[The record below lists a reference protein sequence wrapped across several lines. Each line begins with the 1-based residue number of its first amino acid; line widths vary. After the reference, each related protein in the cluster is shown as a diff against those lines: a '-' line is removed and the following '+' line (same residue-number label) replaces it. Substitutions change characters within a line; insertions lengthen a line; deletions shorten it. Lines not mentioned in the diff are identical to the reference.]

1 MKKWIYNSL
10 IIFFATTLLI
20 SIGALG
26 YYYISGY
33 LQQNRY
39 RELSQLMGEETTPR
53 PTLPDPTDG
62 SAPSPTVPA
71 YDYVTVTDPETG
83 EDVQLLPEFKE
94 LYLLN
99 NDIVGW
105 IFIPDTQI
113 DYPVMQTPDSPDY
126 YLKRNFDKASSARGC
141 IYVREQ
147 CDVFAPSDNVTIY
160 GHRMKSGA
168 MFGQL
173 DKYFQYD
180 FYDSHRYIYFD
191 TLKELHTYEILAVFL
206 TTASQGE
213 GFAYHMFVDAQ
224 SEEEFT
230 DYVNTCKRLS
240 FYDTGVEAAYG
251 DSLITLSTCE
261 YSQPNGRLVVVAK
274 RIS

>member
-105 IFIPDTQI
+105 IFIPDTQV

>member
-10 IIFFATTLLI
+10 IIFFASTLLI

-33 LQQNRY
+33 LQQSRY

>member
-39 RELSQLMGEETTPR
+39 HELSQLMGEETTPR

>member
-33 LQQNRY
+33 LQQSRY
-39 RELSQLMGEETTPR
+39 NELSQLMGEETTPR

>member
-62 SAPSPTVPA
+62 SAPAPTVPA

-105 IFIPDTQI
+105 IFIPDTQV

-180 FYDSHRYIYFD
+180 FYDSHRYVYFD

-230 DYVNTCKRLS
+230 EYVNTCKRLS